1 MRKPNNVQK
10 TENKLIKKTI
20 SKTFAIVVS
29 LVLIS
34 FTVSAQG
41 FWKQILVNNTYGKM
55 AQLMVEQKNADD
67 QLLKANAHFSGTKD
81 ANQIITSGST
91 RQVTFETYFG
101 SQWITDRNTLQ
112 AHSPMLGRRLEDSIL
127 NNQE

>member
-1 MRKPNNVQK
+1 MRKTNNAQK

-55 AQLMVEQKNADD
+55 AQLMVEQKIADD

-81 ANQIITSGST
+81 ASEIITSGNT
-91 RQVTFETYFG
+91 LQTTFETYFG
-101 SQWITDRNTLQ
+101 SQWINNLKPRQTSSAKPDWI
-112 AHSPMLGRRLEDSIL
+112 LEDPIL
-127 NNQE
+127 SNQE

>member
-1 MRKPNNVQK
+1 MRKTNNVQK

-20 SKTFAIVVS
+20 SKAFAIVVS

-55 AQLMVEQKNADD
+55 AELMVEQKNADD
-67 QLLKANAHFSGTKD
+67 QLSKANVHFSKL
-81 ANQIITSGST
+81 NELRPVITTGNT
-91 RQVTFETYFG
+91 PQMTFETYFG
-101 SQWITDRNTLQ
+101 SQWIINLMTSQ
-112 AHSPMLGRRLEDSIL
+112 AHSPMLGRRSEDSIL
-127 NNQE
+127 NN